1 MVTPMNQWLTIPKG
15 AAHPILKYRAQGH
28 SSKIDPVL
36 VIQVAGRRIGHAS
49 RLVAY
54 RGRGCRETGCLPL

>member
-49 RLVAY
+49 RSVAY